1 MTHALKARRRK
12 RPGYCFP
19 QAHTY
24 TWRKK
29 MAFITSTLIVD
40 TGLWDALKTRTQKF
54 GKNFAA
60 ACVRYGTSR
69 ARSAMNMHNLGMYYD
84 N

>member
-1 MTHALKARRRK
+1 MSFL
-12 RPGYCFP
+12 
-19 QAHTY
+19 
-24 TWRKK
+24 
-29 MAFITSTLIVD
+29 TSTLLVE
-40 TGLWDALKTRTQKF
+40 TGLWDAFKTRTQKF

-69 ARSAMNMHNLGMYYD
+69 ARSAMHMHNLGMYYD